1 MSTNKIFIQFYQIKW
16 EDEEIYIMHDI
27 KSLLTRGLEIFYLS
41 FESLGEFFHNN
52 LYLILYNKKIII
64 YLFAKHFYQIKI
76 RN

>member
-1 MSTNKIFIQFYQIKW
+1 
-16 EDEEIYIMHDI
+16 MHDI

-41 FESLGEFFHNN
+41 FENPREFFYNN
-52 LYLILYNKKIII
+52 LYPILYNKKIII